1 MLKNYYLIKMKYSDI
16 KMFIHCNNCNSGV
29 LEVGQ
34 THAGILIWCD
44 ECNRE
49 VCYIDKT
56 IVLDPSCECA
66 ECGDD
71 FEDKEDLK

>member
-34 THAGILIWCD
+34 THAGILFGVMNVIGKY
-44 ECNRE
+44 
-49 VCYIDKT
+49 VI
-56 IVLDPSCECA
+56 
-66 ECGDD
+66 
-71 FEDKEDLK
+71 